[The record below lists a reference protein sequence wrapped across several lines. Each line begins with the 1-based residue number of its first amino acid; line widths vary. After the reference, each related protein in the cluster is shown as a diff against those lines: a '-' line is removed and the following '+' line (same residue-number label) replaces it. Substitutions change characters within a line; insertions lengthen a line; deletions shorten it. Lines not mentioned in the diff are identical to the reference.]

1 MIFETE
7 RLIVRQLQ
15 QDDFQDLAQI
25 LKNPQVMY
33 AYERTCSDE
42 DVQIWLDR
50 QRQRY
55 QQYGF
60 GLWALILK
68 ESGEMVGQAGL
79 SMQPY
84 KERDVLEIGYLLK
97 EKFWHCGYASEAA
110 AGCRDYAFQQ
120 LQAERVYSMIKVDN
134 LPSIRVAERIGMKKE
149 DTFITRYYN
158 GDMLHFLY
166 SLHKRSPV

>member
-33 AYERTCSDE
+33 AYEHTFSDE

-120 LQAERVYSMIKVDN
+120 LQADQVYSIIKVDN

-149 DTFITRYYN
+149 DTFITQYYN

-166 SLHKRSPV
+166 SVHKCPLF